1 MLHVSRTCRRQ
12 CRVFGYK
19 KCCLQWERAKP
30 IRAKIGEI
38 VGAKEALQK
47 KVNKKKAAHQ
57 STDFE
62 EFMALERVKEQEDEL
77 KQIMIY
83 CGRPGLWNDWV
94 RFQVEARKARREAE
108 EASKKKIQWWIEVTI
123 ISVAMIVG
131 VAALALFLWWL
142 YHLQRASGV

>member
-1 MLHVSRTCRRQ
+1 MLAELAAANAAFAVIKNAVSNGRELSQ
-12 CRVFGYK
+12 YAG
-19 KCCLQWERAKP
+19 
-30 IRAKIGEI
+30 KIGEI

-47 KVNKKKAAHQ
+47 KVNKKKATHQ

-83 CGRPGLWNDWV
+83 CGRPGLWQDWV

-108 EASKKKIQWWIEVTI
+108 EANKKKIQWWIEVTI

-131 VAALALFLWWL
+131 VAALVLFIWWL
-142 YHLQRASGV
+142 YHRQRASGV

>member
-1 MLHVSRTCRRQ
+1 MLAELAAANAAFAVIKNAVSNGRELSQ
-12 CRVFGYK
+12 YAG
-19 KCCLQWERAKP
+19 
-30 IRAKIGEI
+30 KIGEI
-38 VGAKEALQK
+38 VGAKESLQK

-83 CGRPGLWNDWV
+83 CGRPGLWQDWV

-108 EASKKKIQWWIEVTI
+108 EASKKKIQWWIEVTLA
-123 ISVAMIVG
+123 SVAMIVG
-131 VAALALFLWWL
+131 IAALALFVWWL
-142 YHLQRASGV
+142 YHRQRASGV

>member
-1 MLHVSRTCRRQ
+1 MLAELAAANAAFSVIKNAVSNGRELSQ
-12 CRVFGYK
+12 YAG
-19 KCCLQWERAKP
+19 
-30 IRAKIGEI
+30 KIGEI

-47 KVNKKKAAHQ
+47 KVNKKKATHQ

-108 EASKKKIQWWIEVTI
+108 EANKKKIQWWIEVTI

-131 VAALALFLWWL
+131 VAALALFIWWL
-142 YHLQRASGV
+142 YHRQRASGV

>member
-1 MLHVSRTCRRQ
+1 MLYVSRTCRRQ
-12 CRVFGYK
+12 CCVCSYK
-19 KCCLQWERAKP
+19 KCCFQWRELSQYAG
-30 IRAKIGEI
+30 KIGEI

-83 CGRPGLWNDWV
+83 CGRPGLWDDWV

-108 EASKKKIQWWIEVTI
+108 EANKKKIQWWIEVTF

-131 VAALALFLWWL
+131 IAALALFVWWL
-142 YHLQRASGV
+142 YHRQRASGV

>member
-1 MLHVSRTCRRQ
+1 MLAELAAANAAFAVIKNAVSNGRELSQ
-12 CRVFGYK
+12 YAG
-19 KCCLQWERAKP
+19 
-30 IRAKIGEI
+30 KIGEI
-38 VGAKEALQK
+38 VGAKESLQK

-83 CGRPGLWNDWV
+83 CGRPGLWQDWV

-142 YHLQRASGV
+142 YHLKRASGV

>member
-1 MLHVSRTCRRQ
+1 MLAELAAANAAFAVIKNAVSNGRELSQ
-12 CRVFGYK
+12 YAG
-19 KCCLQWERAKP
+19 
-30 IRAKIGEI
+30 KIGEI

-47 KVNKKKAAHQ
+47 KVNKKKATHQ

-83 CGRPGLWNDWV
+83 CGRPGLWQDWV

-131 VAALALFLWWL
+131 VAALALFVWWL
-142 YHLQRASGV
+142 YHRQRASGV

>member
-1 MLHVSRTCRRQ
+1 MLAELAAANAAFAVIKNAVSNGRELSQ
-12 CRVFGYK
+12 YAG
-19 KCCLQWERAKP
+19 
-30 IRAKIGEI
+30 KIGEI

-47 KVNKKKAAHQ
+47 KVNKKKATHQ

-83 CGRPGLWNDWV
+83 CGRPGLWQDWV

-108 EASKKKIQWWIEVTI
+108 EANKKKIQWWIEVTI

-131 VAALALFLWWL
+131 VAALALFIWWL
-142 YHLQRASGV
+142 YHRQRASGV

>member
-1 MLHVSRTCRRQ
+1 MLAELAAANAAFAVIKNAVSNGRELSQ
-12 CRVFGYK
+12 YAG
-19 KCCLQWERAKP
+19 
-30 IRAKIGEI
+30 KIGEI

-47 KVNKKKAAHQ
+47 KVNKKKATHQ

-123 ISVAMIVG
+123 ISVAMIIG
-131 VAALALFLWWL
+131 VAALVLFVWWL
-142 YHLQRASGV
+142 YHRQRASGV

>member
-1 MLHVSRTCRRQ
+1 MLAELAAANAAFAVIKNAVSNGRELSQ
-12 CRVFGYK
+12 YAG
-19 KCCLQWERAKP
+19 
-30 IRAKIGEI
+30 KIGEI
-38 VGAKEALQK
+38 VGAKESLQK

-83 CGRPGLWNDWV
+83 CGRPGLWQDWV

-131 VAALALFLWWL
+131 VAALALFVWWL
-142 YHLQRASGV
+142 YHRQRASGV

>member
-1 MLHVSRTCRRQ
+1 MLAELAAANAAFAVIKNAVSNGRELSQ
-12 CRVFGYK
+12 YAG
-19 KCCLQWERAKP
+19 
-30 IRAKIGEI
+30 KIGEI

-47 KVNKKKAAHQ
+47 KVNKKKATHQ

-83 CGRPGLWNDWV
+83 CGRPGLWQDWV

-123 ISVAMIVG
+123 ISVAMIIG
-131 VAALALFLWWL
+131 VAALVLFVWWL
-142 YHLQRASGV
+142 YHRQRASGV

>member
-1 MLHVSRTCRRQ
+1 MLAELAAANAAFAVIKNAVSNGRELSQ
-12 CRVFGYK
+12 YAG
-19 KCCLQWERAKP
+19 
-30 IRAKIGEI
+30 KIGEI
-38 VGAKEALQK
+38 VGAKESLQK

-83 CGRPGLWNDWV
+83 CGRPGLWDDWV

-108 EASKKKIQWWIEVTI
+108 EANKKKIQWWIEVTF

-131 VAALALFLWWL
+131 IAALALFVWWL
-142 YHLQRASGV
+142 YHRQRASGV

>member
-1 MLHVSRTCRRQ
+1 MLAELAAANAAFAVIKNAVSNGRELSQ
-12 CRVFGYK
+12 YAG
-19 KCCLQWERAKP
+19 
-30 IRAKIGEI
+30 KIGEI
-38 VGAKEALQK
+38 VGAKESLQK

-83 CGRPGLWNDWV
+83 CGRPGLWQDWV

-108 EASKKKIQWWIEVTI
+108 EANKKKIQWWIEVTI

-131 VAALALFLWWL
+131 VAALVLFVWWL
-142 YHLQRASGV
+142 YHRQRASGV

>member
-1 MLHVSRTCRRQ
+1 MLAELAAANAAFAVIKNAVSNGRELSQ
-12 CRVFGYK
+12 Y
-19 KCCLQWERAKP
+19 AH
-30 IRAKIGEI
+30 KIGEI
-38 VGAKEALQK
+38 VGAKESLQK

-131 VAALALFLWWL
+131 VAALALFIWWL
-142 YHLQRASGV
+142 YHRQRASGV

>member
-1 MLHVSRTCRRQ
+1 MLAELAAANAAFAVIKNAISNGRELSQ
-12 CRVFGYK
+12 YAG
-19 KCCLQWERAKP
+19 
-30 IRAKIGEI
+30 KIGEI
-38 VGAKEALQK
+38 VGAKESLQR
-47 KVNKKKAAHQ
+47 KVNKKKATHQ

-83 CGRPGLWNDWV
+83 CGRPGLWQDWV

-108 EASKKKIQWWIEVTI
+108 EANKRKIQWWIEVTI

-131 VAALALFLWWL
+131 VAALALFIWWL
-142 YHLQRASGV
+142 YHRQRASGV

>member
-1 MLHVSRTCRRQ
+1 MLAELAAANAAFAVIKNAVSNGRELSQ
-12 CRVFGYK
+12 YAG
-19 KCCLQWERAKP
+19 
-30 IRAKIGEI
+30 KIGEI
-38 VGAKEALQK
+38 VGAKESLQK

-83 CGRPGLWNDWV
+83 CGRPGLWQDWV

-108 EASKKKIQWWIEVTI
+108 EANKKKIQWWIEVTI
-123 ISVAMIVG
+123 ISVAMIIG
-131 VAALALFLWWL
+131 VAALVLFVWWL
-142 YHLQRASGV
+142 YHRQRASGV

>member
-1 MLHVSRTCRRQ
+1 MLAELAAANAAFAVIKNAVSNGRELSQ
-12 CRVFGYK
+12 YAG
-19 KCCLQWERAKP
+19 
-30 IRAKIGEI
+30 KIGEI

-47 KVNKKKAAHQ
+47 KVNKKKATHQ

-83 CGRPGLWNDWV
+83 CGRPGLWHDWV

-108 EASKKKIQWWIEVTI
+108 EANKKKIQWWIEVTI
-123 ISVAMIVG
+123 ISVAMIIG
-131 VAALALFLWWL
+131 VAALALFIWWL
-142 YHLQRASGV
+142 YHRQRASGV

>member
-1 MLHVSRTCRRQ
+1 MLAELAAANAAFAVIKNAVSNGRELSQ
-12 CRVFGYK
+12 YAG
-19 KCCLQWERAKP
+19 
-30 IRAKIGEI
+30 KIGEI

-47 KVNKKKAAHQ
+47 KVNKKKATHQ

-83 CGRPGLWNDWV
+83 CGRPGLWDDWV
-94 RFQVEARKARREAE
+94 RFQVDARKARREAE
-108 EASKKKIQWWIEVTI
+108 EANKKKIQWWIEVTF

-131 VAALALFLWWL
+131 IAALALFVWWL
-142 YHLQRASGV
+142 YHRQRASGV

>member
-1 MLHVSRTCRRQ
+1 MLAELAAANAAFAVIKNAISNGRELSQ
-12 CRVFGYK
+12 YAG
-19 KCCLQWERAKP
+19 
-30 IRAKIGEI
+30 KIGEI

-47 KVNKKKAAHQ
+47 KVNKKKATHQ

-83 CGRPGLWNDWV
+83 CGRPGLWQDWV

-108 EASKKKIQWWIEVTI
+108 EANKKKIQWWIEVTI
-123 ISVAMIVG
+123 ISVAMIIG
-131 VAALALFLWWL
+131 VAALVLFVWWL
-142 YHLQRASGV
+142 YHRQRASGV

>member
-1 MLHVSRTCRRQ
+1 MLAELAAANAAFSVIKNAVSNGRELSQ
-12 CRVFGYK
+12 YAG
-19 KCCLQWERAKP
+19 
-30 IRAKIGEI
+30 KIGEI

-123 ISVAMIVG
+123 ISVAMIIG
-131 VAALALFLWWL
+131 VAALVLFVWWL
-142 YHLQRASGV
+142 YHRQRASGV

>member
-1 MLHVSRTCRRQ
+1 MLAELAAANAAFAVIKNAVSNGRELSQ
-12 CRVFGYK
+12 YAG
-19 KCCLQWERAKP
+19 
-30 IRAKIGEI
+30 KIGEI

-47 KVNKKKAAHQ
+47 KVNKKKATHQ

-83 CGRPGLWNDWV
+83 CGRPGLWQDWV

-108 EASKKKIQWWIEVTI
+108 EANKKKIQWWIEVTI
-123 ISVAMIVG
+123 ISVAMIIG
-131 VAALALFLWWL
+131 VAALVLFVWWL
-142 YHLQRASGV
+142 YHRQRASGV

>member
-1 MLHVSRTCRRQ
+1 MLAELAAANAAFAVIKNAVSNGRELSQ
-12 CRVFGYK
+12 YAG
-19 KCCLQWERAKP
+19 
-30 IRAKIGEI
+30 KIGEI
-38 VGAKEALQK
+38 VGAKESLQK

-83 CGRPGLWNDWV
+83 CGRPGLWQDWV

-108 EASKKKIQWWIEVTI
+108 EANKKKIQWWIEVTI

-131 VAALALFLWWL
+131 VAALALFIWWL
-142 YHLQRASGV
+142 YHRQRASGV

>member
-1 MLHVSRTCRRQ
+1 MLAELAAANAAFAVIKNAVSNGRELSQ
-12 CRVFGYK
+12 YAG
-19 KCCLQWERAKP
+19 
-30 IRAKIGEI
+30 KIGEI

-47 KVNKKKAAHQ
+47 KVNKKKATHQ

-83 CGRPGLWNDWV
+83 CGRPGLWQDWV

-108 EASKKKIQWWIEVTI
+108 EANKKKIQWWIEVTI
-123 ISVAMIVG
+123 ISVAMIIG
-131 VAALALFLWWL
+131 VAALVLFIWWL
-142 YHLQRASGV
+142 YHRQRASGV

>member
-1 MLHVSRTCRRQ
+1 MLAELAAANAAFSVIKNAVSNGRELSQ
-12 CRVFGYK
+12 YAG
-19 KCCLQWERAKP
+19 
-30 IRAKIGEI
+30 KIGEI
-38 VGAKEALQK
+38 VGAKESLQK

-131 VAALALFLWWL
+131 VAALVLFIWWL
-142 YHLQRASGV
+142 YHRQRASGV

>member
-1 MLHVSRTCRRQ
+1 MLAELAAANAAFAVIKNAVSNGRELSQ
-12 CRVFGYK
+12 YAG
-19 KCCLQWERAKP
+19 
-30 IRAKIGEI
+30 KIGEI
-38 VGAKEALQK
+38 VGAKESLQK

-83 CGRPGLWNDWV
+83 CGRPGLWQDWV

-131 VAALALFLWWL
+131 VAALALFIWWL
-142 YHLQRASGV
+142 YHRQRASGV